1 MFLYLF
7 FPIFQACDTTETS
20 IEPPIV
26 VSSPNLRRLTV
37 QQYHNSLLDLFG
49 ETLVLPVSLEPDVEV
64 DGLLS
69 IGSSISSVSPA
80 GVERYEAAAFMVAE
94 QVISDETMRNSLVDC
109 NFETET
115 SACYATF
122 INDFGTRT
130 WRRSLDDAEKQRLE
144 SLMTSIYEDSGDVWT
159 GLEFGLAAL
168 LQSPHFIYR
177 TEHGTDNLTSTELA
191 SRLSFL
197 VWNGPPDQTLLQK
210 AIDESLL
217 DKSVLEEEFD
227 RMIADSKS
235 SRGIRHLFSEVFSL
249 HDLDELTKDPLV
261 FTHASSELGPAAKEE
276 TLLLLENIVLE
287 KDVDF
292 RSFLTTRETF
302 VNRRLAALY
311 NVPAPTD
318 EGFGSIMLPDD
329 GPRKGFL
336 GHVSF
341 LALQSHSTGT
351 SATLRGM
358 YVRQKFLCQEIPPP
372 PADVDTSIPE
382 ADAESPTLRERIQ
395 SHLTDPSCATCHN
408 FMDLLGLGFEQ
419 FDGIGR
425 YRTTENDA
433 LIDPSGSLDDK
444 DFVDALDLSEKLAA
458 HDRFSPCM
466 TQQLFQYTTGHHHE
480 DGEEEYLEWLS
491 EQFIESEYSYIDLVR
506 TLVLSDAFQKTGE
519 IQ

>member
-1 MFLYLF
+1 MFLLLF
-7 FPIFQACDTTETS
+7 FPIFQACDSPTIPEEPS
-20 IEPPIV
+20 IE
-26 VSSPNLRRLTV
+26 VSSPSLRRLTI
-37 QQYHNSLLDLFG
+37 QQYHNSLHDLFG
-49 ETLVLPVSLEPDVEV
+49 ETLVLPMSLEPDTEV

-69 IGSSISSVSPA
+69 IGSSISSVSPT
-80 GVERYEAAAFMVAE
+80 GIERYEAAAFMIAQ
-94 QVISDETMRNSLVDC
+94 QVVSDESMRDSLIDC
-109 NFETET
+109 NFSDTPT
-115 SACYATF
+115 DCYTTF
-122 INDFGTRT
+122 VEEFGAKI
-130 WRRSLDDAEKQRLE
+130 WRRTLEDSEKQRIS
-144 SLMTSIYEDSGDVWT
+144 SLMQTIYEDSTDVWT

-177 TEHGTDNLTSTELA
+177 TEHGSGQLSPTELA

-197 VWNGPPDQTLLQK
+197 IWNGPPDETLLMK

-227 RMIADSKS
+227 RMIADAKS
-235 SRGIRHLFSEVFSL
+235 SRGIRNLFSEVFSL
-249 HDLDELTKDPLV
+249 HDLDSLTKDPLV

-276 TLLLLENIVLE
+276 TLLLLEDIVLNQ
-287 KDVDF
+287 DLDF

-318 EGFGSIMLPDD
+318 EGFGPIILPED

-433 LIDPSGSLDDK
+433 PIDPSGSLDDK

-466 TQQLFQYTTGHHHE
+466 TQQLFQYTTGHAHQ

-491 EQFIESEYSYIDLVR
+491 ERFVESEYSYIDLVR
-506 TLVLSDAFQKTGE
+506 TLVLSDAFQQTGE